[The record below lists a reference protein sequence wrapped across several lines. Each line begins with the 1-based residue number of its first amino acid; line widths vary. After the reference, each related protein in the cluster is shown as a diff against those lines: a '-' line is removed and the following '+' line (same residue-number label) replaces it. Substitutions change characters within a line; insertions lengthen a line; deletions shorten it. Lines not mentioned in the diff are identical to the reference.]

1 MKASTKAR
9 LINYER
15 STSWLQFYIYFR
27 LPLGLI
33 YNGLDLLRLIFMPIQ
48 KQALTIVIQIFIC
61 IFLILAFCESR
72 NLKPLGY
79 KFIHIM
85 LPLEVISNAYSFN
98 SSAYESEIMLLL
110 LSLIWWLPNAIYFKK
125 RKSLFYEESPVIRYS
140 EKYGIKEDDN
150 KPSKNNKE
158 NTASEPLVI
167 QSEDLSEDK
176 GDIMDKPEK
185 ITESEFKICKKC
197 GERIAESSA
206 FCSKCGGKVHKTKPK
221 KEKKPISK
229 HKKRILFAGVFL
241 LCACAIAASGII
253 GNHFGYEK
261 GYEKGYD
268 IGLEGAKKSTTMTE
282 RELYELRNGNKNN
295 AVVAQTSTVPIKQP
309 PATAKPT
316 QTPIKTQ
323 KPALTCETI
332 GCDNV
337 LNTSEPGY
345 CSIHKCS
352 YKTCENE
359 RDYNCEYCRRHKCSK
374 ALCYEP
380 RANDDTEYCAI
391 HKCHVE
397 NCNLCADYD
406 NIYCRMHKN

>member
-33 YNGLDLLRLIFMPIQ
+33 YNGLALLRLIFIPIQ
-48 KQALTIVIQIFIC
+48 KQALTIVIQTFFC

-98 SSAYESEIMLLL
+98 SPAYESEITLLL
-110 LSLIWWLPNAIYFKK
+110 LSLIWWLPNAVYFKK
-125 RKSLFYEESPVIRYS
+125 RKSLFYDEPPVIRYS
-140 EKYGIKEDDN
+140 EKYGTKEDDN
-150 KPSKNNKE
+150 KPCTNNKE
-158 NTASEPLVI
+158 NTTSEPLVI
-167 QSEDLSEDK
+167 RSEYLSEDK

-185 ITESEFKICKKC
+185 ITKSEFKICKKC
-197 GERIAESSA
+197 GEKLPESA
-206 FCSKCGGKVHKTKPK
+206 TFCSKCGKRICTK
-221 KEKKPISK
+221 ERKPIRK
-229 HKKRILFAGVFL
+229 RKKIILFSGCL
-241 LCACAIAASGII
+241 LICICAIAGSGII
-253 GNHFGYEK
+253 GYEIGSKSGYDEGFISGRDDGYSEGHVK
-261 GYEKGYD
+261 GYKKG
-268 IGLEGAKKSTTMTE
+268 LTEGRQE
-282 RELYELRNGNKNN
+282 IINKNDDTYWKN
-295 AVVAQTSTVPIKQP
+295 RAQNIIEKNEEENLENTSQQIRKCASP
-309 PATAKPT
+309 
-316 QTPIKTQ
+316 
-323 KPALTCETI
+323 

-337 LNTSEPGY
+337 LNSSESGY

-380 RANDDTEYCAI
+380 RANDDSEYCAI

-406 NIYCRMHKN
+406 NIYCEMHKN